1 MAFKTQI
8 RLAQLSGSFGNA
20 EGKIR
25 DDSLVRTSL
34 SAIPA
39 TDLSGSLSQLA
50 SSIRRINGGDA
61 FSAVAASTLK
71 DAGGTTRIDYV
82 DSGPVNIRDESGNIA
97 VGIGGANAT
106 DKTATFAGNVVIPDG
121 GTIGNASLA
130 DSITILGTSG
140 NVQIKAAKDLLVDE
154 ILESTSAN
162 GVVIDGVKLKDND
175 ILFPG
180 DASTIGSNSTADL
193 LTLNANDLQVKA
205 TKSLK
210 VDIIAESGAAAGVT
224 IDGVLV
230 KDNDIKFP
238 ADASTIGS
246 DTTVD
251 LVTFNAD
258 DLQIK
263 GTKSLLVDTIGESTS
278 AAGVT
283 IDGVLIKDN
292 NITVPGNLTVN
303 GTTTTLDVANLNVE
317 DPFILLGDGA
327 QSQNS
332 NSGLIFVSGSS
343 RSNGTRPDVTFARVD
358 ADTWGLGSITSNSGS
373 ITDATGMTHDISLR
387 LSRLELESANDRI
400 VLDTDVKVI
409 SAADIV
415 LDPAGN
421 DVKVDGNVVPNADD
435 GGTLGSANLNWAD
448 LFLADAAVA
457 NFGDNQDVT
466 LTHVH
471 NTGLLLN
478 STRQIQFNDSD
489 EAISSDGS
497 KLVLRSAGND
507 FSLPTGTSTGNQVM
521 VFASDGTA
529 TFSNFNAV
537 SAEAR
542 NQVIKTTAQ
551 APVVSGSIL
560 SEQDGVLNIVLDAS
574 ITDSSLDSGLQAFVN
589 GQLLM
594 SGTVAE
600 VGTQDA
606 DYHLVEDGVAPD
618 ATITFDGTTGDVSG
632 NYNNGAEATFELL
645 FLKPL
650 GQKTQV
656 QDASSNVLTVAS
668 NVSAGGS
675 AIGMSANPSGLVP
688 GTVIS
693 YINTSGNRIAHRLN
707 NTGGANLNI
716 NGTTVGT
723 IAAGTKIDVI
733 GESQSFEFDVTNGTQ
748 VTGTDSGGKIQI
760 GIGGSGTALNPAL
773 GSAGAAEKVAEQ
785 VAEAINKAAVTAPH
799 LKAEASGLVVTVE
812 SNAFFGAGAN
822 GIALVNNIQNTNNN
836 PFAGANY
843 ANGADSGRK
852 SIVFG
857 FDLEED
863 DTVQIHI
870 R

>member
-25 DDSLVRTSL
+25 DDSLVRTTL
-34 SAIPA
+34 AAIPA

-50 SSIRRINGGDA
+50 SSIRRINGGAA
-61 FSAVAASTLK
+61 FSGVAASTLN
-71 DAGGTTRIDYV
+71 DAGGTARIDYV

-180 DASTIGSNSTADL
+180 DASTIGSDTTNDL

-251 LVTFNAD
+251 LVTFNAN

-292 NITVPGNLTVN
+292 NITVPGNLTVQ
-303 GTTTTLDVANLNVE
+303 GTTTTLDVTNLNVE

-327 QSQNS
+327 QAQNS

-343 RSNGTRPDVTFARVD
+343 RSNGTRPDVTFARVG

-373 ITDATGMTHDISLR
+373 ITDATGMTHDISFR
-387 LSRLELESANDRI
+387 VSRIELESANDRI

-457 NFGDNQDVT
+457 NFGDDQDVT

-471 NTGLLLN
+471 DAGLLLN
-478 STRQIQFNDSD
+478 STRQIQFNDAD
-489 EAISSDGS
+489 EAIHSDGS
-497 KLVLRSAGND
+497 KLVLKSAGNS
-507 FSLPTGTSTGNQVM
+507 FSLPTGTSAGNQVM

-529 TFSNFNAV
+529 TFSNFNAI
-537 SAEAR
+537 SADSR
-542 NQVIKTTAQ
+542 NQVVKTTVQ
-551 APVVSGSIL
+551 QPVVSGSIM
-560 SEQDGVLNIVLDAS
+560 SQQDGILNIVLDAS
-574 ITDSSLDSGLQAFVN
+574 ITDTSLDSGLQAFVN

-594 SGTVAE
+594 SGTVSE
-600 VGTQDA
+600 VGTAAA
-606 DYHLVEDGVAPD
+606 DYHLVNDGVAPD

-632 NYNNGAEATFELL
+632 NYNSGAEASFELL

-656 QDASSNVLTVAS
+656 SDSTPTVLTVNG
-668 NVSAGGS
+668 NVANGAN
-675 AIGMSANPSGLVP
+675 AIGMSGTVAGITP

-693 YINTSGNRIAHRLN
+693 YINTSGNRIAHRVN
-707 NTGGANLNI
+707 NTSGANINI
-716 NGTTVGT
+716 NGTIVAG
-723 IAAGTKIDVI
+723 IANGSKIDII
-733 GESQSFEFDVTNGTQ
+733 GESKTFEFDVTNGTQ
-748 VTGTDSGGKIQI
+748 VTGTEVSQKVQI
-760 GIGGSGTALNPAL
+760 GIGGTGTALNPAL

-785 VAEAINKAAVTAPH
+785 VANAINASVVTAPH
-799 LKAEASGLVVTVE
+799 LKAEVSGLVVTVE
-812 SNAFFGAGAN
+812 STAFFGAGAN
-822 GIALVNNIQNTNNN
+822 GIALVNNLQNTANA

-843 ANGADSGRK
+843 ANGADAGRK
-852 SIVFG
+852 SLVFG
-857 FDLEED
+857 FDLEQD
-863 DTVQIHI
+863 DTIQVHV